1 MEGSHQP
8 RNAKHP
14 DGYQKLGEKHEMES
28 LSDRPEAANPAY
40 ILIPDVWPLE
50 LRE

>member
-8 RNAKHP
+8 RNAKYA
-14 DGYQKLGEKHEMES
+14 DGNQKLGEKHGMES

-40 ILIPDVWPLE
+40 TLIPDVWPPE